1 VGPADKITHIGMTL
15 PIQSSDSSGMP
26 RPKLTR
32 PSEVRSWISAQQ
44 FLPSKVLGQNFL
56 IDENILRIMLDT
68 AELSETDHVLE
79 IGPGLGI
86 LTEPMMDKAGQVVAI
101 EKDKRLAAHLTD
113 AYTSRENFTLITNDA
128 LQVNFN
134 ELKDRHRLNKLVSNL
149 PYSVGSRLL
158 VEAFMMTAGFDLMVV
173 TVQLEVG
180 QRLAANVNTSDYGL
194 LSIWAQLDYD
204 ARVIKHISPACF
216 FPRPQVTSAIVLL
229 RKTHRRRAALKNI
242 PLFDALIKHAFSRR
256 RKQMG
261 TIMDSFHFPGNIN
274 GSDALL
280 VESGIEPTRRPE
292 TITPNEWI
300 KLADVLN
307 GH

>member
-1 VGPADKITHIGMTL
+1 
-15 PIQSSDSSGMP
+15 MP

-56 IDENILRIMLDT
+56 IDENILRIMLDS
-68 AELSETDHVLE
+68 AELSGTDHVLE

-86 LTEPMMDKAGQVVAI
+86 LTEPMMDKTGRIVAI
-101 EKDKRLAAHLTD
+101 EKDKRLAAHLND
-113 AYTSRENFTLITNDA
+113 AFASRENFTLITNDA
-128 LQVNFN
+128 LHVDLDEIKIQ
-134 ELKDRHRLNKLVSNL
+134 HRLNKLVSNL

-158 VEAFMMTAGFDLMVV
+158 VEAFMMTEGFDLMVV

-180 QRLAANVNTSDYGL
+180 QRLAAKVNTSDYGL
-194 LSIWAQLDYD
+194 LSIWAHLDYE
-204 ARVIKHISPACF
+204 ARVIKQISPSCF

-229 RKTHRRRAALKNI
+229 KKVHNRRTSLKNI

-261 TIMDSFHFPGNIN
+261 TIMDSFHFTGNIHGN
-274 GSDALL
+274 DAVLI
-280 VESGIEPTRRPE
+280 EAGIEPVRRPE
-292 TITPNEWI
+292 TIAPSEWV
-300 KLADVLN
+300 KLADILN
-307 GH
+307 GQ